1 MSENSEILNYS
12 ERPLEVFFING
23 RYLLI
28 LVYGCEV
35 SRSPSE
41 IRAWISIQPYLLC
54 SDPPSTQLV
63 VPVFLNIEIIPLI
76 LYLTV
81 LTLLQF
87 LYLSSA
93 ESVSASPSTCQFCAR
108 SPSCLPHN
116 LSYFHLSGHR
126 GRAIDF
132 AIILPDI

>member
-28 LVYGCEV
+28 LLYGCEV

-41 IRAWISIQPYLLC
+41 IRAWISIQSYFLN
-54 SDPPSTQLV
+54 SDPPSRQLV
-63 VPVFLNIEIIPLI
+63 VPVFWSIEIILFI

-81 LTLLQF
+81 LKLLQF
-87 LYLSSA
+87 LYLSSGGT
-93 ESVSASPSTCQFCAR
+93 VSASPSTFQFSAR
-108 SPSCLPHN
+108 CPPCLSHK

-126 GRAIDF
+126 GRAIDL